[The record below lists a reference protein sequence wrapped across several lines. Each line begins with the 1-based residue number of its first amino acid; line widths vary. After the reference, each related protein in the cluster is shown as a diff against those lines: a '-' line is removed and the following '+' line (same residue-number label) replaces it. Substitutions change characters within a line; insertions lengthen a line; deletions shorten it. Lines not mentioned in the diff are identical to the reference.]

1 MKSTGKQITPEQAK
15 QHLATSGWTYRQAA
29 PRLGVCYQHL
39 CDVLNGKRISHSLLG
54 RVQSLPRR
62 KP

>member
-15 QHLATSGWTYRQAA
+15 QHLAASGWTYRHAA
-29 PRLGVCYQHL
+29 PLLGVCYQHL
-39 CDVLNGKRISHSLLG
+39 CDVLNGRRISHSLLQ
-54 RVQSLPRR
+54 RVQSLSPR